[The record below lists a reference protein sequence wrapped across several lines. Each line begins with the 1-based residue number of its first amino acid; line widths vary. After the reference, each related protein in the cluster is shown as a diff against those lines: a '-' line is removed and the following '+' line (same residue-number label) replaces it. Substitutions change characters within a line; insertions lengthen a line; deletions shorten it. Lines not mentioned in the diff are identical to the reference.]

1 MQMNPNNSWTN
12 DIMDTGEAL
21 IRQEI
26 QDLFTKRTL
35 SRHNSIGDLY
45 PFTPPELPLQACFLS
60 TPTLPWHER
69 LGHPGNQVLSLLR
82 RTFNFS

>member
-1 MQMNPNNSWTN
+1 
-12 DIMDTGEAL
+12 MDTGEAL